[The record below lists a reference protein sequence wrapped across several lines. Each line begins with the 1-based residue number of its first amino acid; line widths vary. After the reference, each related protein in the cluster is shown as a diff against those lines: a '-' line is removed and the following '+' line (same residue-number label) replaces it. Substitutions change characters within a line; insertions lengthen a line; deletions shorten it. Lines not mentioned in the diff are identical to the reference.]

1 MKKINERHIERIIK
15 KVIKEDVFDSG
26 LEYEIKELIKNSNI
40 SNEET
45 ISILR
50 NIADDMESSRRVRR
64 GVESRFR
71 NEM

>member
-1 MKKINERHIERIIK
+1 MKRMNERHIERIIK
-15 KVIKEDVFDSG
+15 KVIKEDMFDSG
-26 LEYEIKELIKNSNI
+26 LEYEIKELIKNSKT

-50 NIADDMESSRRVRR
+50 NIADDMDSSRRVRR

>member
-1 MKKINERHIERIIK
+1 MKKINERHIKRIIK
-15 KVIKEDVFDSG
+15 KVIKEDMFDGG
-26 LEYEIKELIKNSNI
+26 LEYEIKELIKNSNT

-50 NIADDMESSRRVRR
+50 NIADDMDSSRRVRR